1 MLPTFEAILLSATLG
16 FNSVATPLTPVSAE
30 TLAGKESTDT
40 TLVFTRETLPAIPG
54 SEVERLLIEV
64 EKRKK
69 RALREFTAI
78 ATAYTSSVDET
89 DSNPFITASGSRTH
103 PGTIAANFLPFGTKV
118 KIPSH
123 FGDRIFTVEDRM
135 HKRFSDRVDI
145 WMETKKE
152 AFAFGKRRVSVVVV
166 EIPTAYRVN

>member
-1 MLPTFEAILLSATLG
+1 MIPTFDTILLSATLG
-16 FNSVATPLTPVSAE
+16 FSTIATPLAQSLPQLSVNQ
-30 TLAGKESTDT
+30 STDSA
-40 TLVFTRETLPAIPG
+40 LVFTRETLPAIPG
-54 SEVERLLIEV
+54 TEVERLLTEA

-89 DSNPFITASGSRTH
+89 DSSPFITASGSRTH
-103 PGTIAANFLPFGTKV
+103 PGTLAANFLPFGTKV

-123 FGDRIFTVEDRM
+123 FGDRIFTVEDRL
-135 HKRFSDRVDI
+135 HKRFSDRVDV

-152 AFAFGKRRVSVVVV
+152 AFAFGKRRVSVVVI
-166 EIPTAYRVN
+166 EMPTSKTVN